1 LVLAGCPEHQE
12 VRVKIEVEDVT
23 SLRFEDGSPVRAA
36 SAVARFGD
44 GLLVAQ
50 DDATHGAWLR
60 NGAVRAVRIL
70 PAVEGLETFDE
81 ATGTK
86 HLKPDLEAA
95 CELVVEGEPAV
106 LLLGSGST
114 PARMRSSLMRL
125 DDGEPRPVVADLS
138 LLYASVARTLDVD
151 PEELN
156 MEGAC
161 VVGAALRWF
170 QRGLPS
176 AGIPTASVDLD
187 LSALLAAVGFGADV
201 SSVAVTH
208 PVHYDLGDVD
218 GVGLAV
224 TDAVF
229 LDGQELLVSAAAEDA
244 PNARDDGP
252 VVGAALALLDGEQ
265 VRDMSELPDV
275 DGKAPKVEGLTVLE
289 RDDASVRVLATVDAD
304 DPEAC
309 SLAVRLR
316 VRW

>member
-1 LVLAGCPEHQE
+1 M
-12 VRVKIEVEDVT
+12 KIDVEEVT
-23 SLRFEDGSPVRAA
+23 SLRLDDGSPVRAA

-50 DDATHGAWLR
+50 DDATHGAW
-60 NGAVRAVRIL
+60 VRDGTVTAVRIL
-70 PAVEGLETFDE
+70 PAVQGLDVFEE
-81 ATGTK
+81 AAGTK

-95 CELVVEGEPAV
+95 CELTVDGEPSV

-125 DDGEPRPVVADLS
+125 VDGEPVSVVTDLS
-138 LLYASVARTLDVD
+138 LLYASVAHALDVD

-161 VVGAALRWF
+161 VVGDAVRWF

-176 AGIPTASVDLD
+176 AGIPTASVDLE
-187 LSALLAAVGFGADV
+187 LRSLLAAVGQGADV
-201 SSVAVTH
+201 SAVAVTR
-208 PVHYDLGDVD
+208 PVHYDLGGIE

-229 LDGQELLVSAAAEDA
+229 LHGQSILVSAAAEDA

-252 VVGAALALLDGEQ
+252 VVGAALALLDGDL
-265 VRDMSELPDV
+265 VRDMAGLPDV
-275 DGKAPKVEGLTVLE
+275 EGQAPKVEGLSVLD

-304 DPEAC
+304 DPDAC